1 MKISMKHIYIPPSSL
16 LGTHGPLTHDLAMTF
31 DRNPRPKTLDF
42 KTKQNK
48 RDTSSLT
55 DMTLSSKAKK
65 GTRTSSSISFM
76 ACLME
81 CKTDIDETPTY
92 AYAKSFLITDGGHH
106 DRH

>member
-48 RDTSSLT
+48 CDISSLT
-55 DMTLSSKAKK
+55 DMT
-65 GTRTSSSISFM
+65 
-76 ACLME
+76 
-81 CKTDIDETPTY
+81 
-92 AYAKSFLITDGGHH
+92 
-106 DRH
+106 